1 MVAEFPARQ
10 WKRGTLYD
18 LVRRIDSS
26 GSAERLRGSGRRRS
40 VRTDSNIRLVDE
52 LICSQGGQPGTSK
65 SPWEFARQTDVSRSS
80 VVRIAKNNLKLN
92 VFRRHKVQALTA
104 ADELKRLNACK
115 YLKKRMTQRTISC
128 TWFSDEKIFF
138 TVETPSNSQNDRVY
152 ANVDAKRDVSP
163 SRLLKDRQHFTK
175 SVMVSVAVSKL
186 GKTSL
191 VFVQSGAK
199 INSAYYCDH
208 SLKNGLL
215 PDIHRLTVREQFHVP
230 TGRCTISQIKTHGG
244 FLAGKCPSL
253 H

>member
-10 WKRGTLYD
+10 WKWRTLYD
-18 LVRRIDSS
+18 LVRGIDSS

-128 TWFSDEKIFF
+128 TWFSDEKIF
-138 TVETPSNSQNDRVY
+138 TVETPANRQNDHVY
-152 ANVDAKRDVSP
+152 ANVDAKHYVSP
-163 SRLLKDRQHFTK
+163 SQLLKARKLFMK
-175 SVMVSVAVSKL
+175 SVTVSVAVSKL

-191 VFVQSGAK
+191 VLVQ
-199 INSAYYCDH
+199 
-208 SLKNGLL
+208 
-215 PDIHRLTVREQFHVP
+215 
-230 TGRCTISQIKTHGG
+230 
-244 FLAGKCPSL
+244 
-253 H
+253 